1 MIADAR
7 LDAGRFGPPAD
18 DTVGVLLKEGVGC
31 KLAGLATGGPE
42 EVSIDVIDDAGR
54 LDVIVQILIETMM
67 TGNVVLLTAPGV
79 EPKNGSSTVLK
90 VVFDLP
96 IHDRAESGCILNKAS
111 KQKILELG
119 RAGNPYARE
128 ARLVWSADSSRVAY
142 IQPWHRGHDIAVY
155 FRKGATFEPIAL
167 PKDMPSP
174 ALPNRRRRDGTPRI
188 TELNENDVKGWLKSG
203 ALVLSLA
210 GENDDD
216 EKDTIR
222 RRGLRLY
229 RSSRIPFGL
238 QECICRWGN
247 RPPRPSLQIQGRR
260 QR

>member
-7 LDAGRFGPPAD
+7 LDAGRFGSPPGE
-18 DTVGVLLKEGVGC
+18 TVGVVWNEGVGC
-31 KLAGLATGGPE
+31 RLAGLATGGPE
-42 EVSIDVIDDAGR
+42 EVSIDVIGDAGR

-142 IQPWHRGHDIAVY
+142 IQP
-155 FRKGATFEPIAL
+155 
-167 PKDMPSP
+167 
-174 ALPNRRRRDGTPRI
+174 
-188 TELNENDVKGWLKSG
+188 
-203 ALVLSLA
+203 
-210 GENDDD
+210 
-216 EKDTIR
+216 
-222 RRGLRLY
+222 
-229 RSSRIPFGL
+229 
-238 QECICRWGN
+238 
-247 RPPRPSLQIQGRR
+247 
-260 QR
+260 